1 MSTSEAQTDLEGLE
15 ALGTAVSRVL
25 GRVRTLESELREARS
40 QRDEMEALL
49 QRMNTGEES
58 PARMAERLEALTEE
72 NRDLRRRVNEG
83 RAAAERLLARV
94 RYLES
99 QG

>member
-1 MSTSEAQTDLEGLE
+1 MSTSEAQTELEGFA

-25 GRVRTLESELREARS
+25 GRVRTLESELREVRE

-49 QRMNTGEES
+49 RRMNSGEES
-58 PARMAERLEALTEE
+58 PARMAEQLDALTEE

-99 QG
+99 QD